1 MCFVQSS
8 LPIAPSRCLGTWK
21 WTGWFLTWS
30 LELWRGGGALP
41 RRQGCLE
48 WEELEAFYRDARLSI
63 PTGIRLP
70 MATMLSFGAGLALGA
85 GHGSKMSGLRFRA
98 EHAHKLPNTT
108 TGWYLYHKS
117 KNYHVM
123 KGGVREGLK
132 MGFKVSFLTTAMF
145 SIEQMFDTYR
155 GTADL
160 FNTVTS
166 CVTVAGAF
174 SLWNRFSLPM
184 TARTTKAALI
194 VGVFLADAVDIT
206 SSSAD
211 IDHQQSSP
219 DMPPYNTSPL
229 AVLPL
234 TNVLRSWMT
243 TTVSSSPLLLPPS
256 LKIMSALAH
265 TTSPALNPDTNPLLR
280 AFLKNT
286 FYAQFC
292 AGEHPTEVQQTI
304 RQLKDIGFQGVILG
318 YAREVVL
325 PHGSE
330 STATAQG
337 NSNAAEVASIQSEV
351 EPWATGTLMTVLLA
365 SAGDFV
371 ALKFTGAGSAA
382 LSALQKR
389 AAPPKELAD
398 AIDVICDLAKKRG
411 VRLLFDAEQTAV
423 QGGID
428 DWTMM
433 YMRKYNADEPG
444 KAVVYGTY
452 QAYLKKTPETL
463 SKHMREAKEN
473 GFTLGVKL
481 VRGAYLGSDPREVI
495 HDTKE
500 DTDRAYDGIAR
511 ALLKREWGTP
521 LTGDDKFPD
530 VAVVL
535 ATHNRDSVLKAKRMI
550 ANGEADKRT
559 DVAFAQLQGMADEVS
574 CELVAGGKQEGGGVK
589 TNAYKYL
596 VWGSTGECMKYLLR
610 RAYENK
616 DAVQRTVSGREAMK
630 GEVVRR
636 VKGLFGLN

>member
-1 MCFVQSS
+1 MDIIRPKTSPENEPQRYQEGPFE
-8 LPIAPSRCLGTWK
+8 PPTK
-21 WTGWFLTWS
+21 
-30 LELWRGGGALP
+30 
-41 RRQGCLE
+41 
-48 WEELEAFYRDARLSI
+48 EELEAFYRNARLSI

-70 MATMLSFGAGLALGA
+70 IATMLSYGAGFALGA

-123 KGGVREGLK
+123 KGGVHEGLK

-174 SLWNRFSLPM
+174 SLWNHHHHHHRQP
-184 TARTTKAALI
+184 
-194 VGVFLADAVDIT
+194 
-206 SSSAD
+206 
-211 IDHQQSSP
+211 SP
-219 DMPPYNTSPL
+219 SMPPKTTSPL

-243 TTVSSSPLLLPPS
+243 TTVSSSPILLPPS

-280 AFLKNT
+280 AFLKQT

-292 AGEHPTEVQQTI
+292 AGEHPIEVRQTI
-304 RQLKDIGFQGVILG
+304 RELKDIGFQGVILG

-330 STATAQG
+330 STTSESNTAAG
-337 NSNAAEVASIQSEV
+337 SIQSEL
-351 EPWATGTLMTVLLA
+351 EPWANGTLMTVLLA

-371 ALKFTGAGSAA
+371 ALKFTGAGSQA
-382 LSALQKR
+382 LAALQKR
-389 AAPPKELAD
+389 QEPPKELAD
-398 AIDVICDLAKKRG
+398 AIDVICDFAKKRG

-423 QGGID
+423 QAGID
-428 DWTMM
+428 DWTMR

-452 QAYLKKTPETL
+452 QAYLKTTPQTISAHL
-463 SKHMREAKEN
+463 KEAKEK

-500 DTDRAYDGIAR
+500 DTDSAYDGIAR

-521 LTGDDKFPD
+521 LVGDAGFPD

-574 CELVAGGKQEGGGVK
+574 CELVAGKEGGDVK

>member
-1 MCFVQSS
+1 MDIVRPKITPENEPQRYREG
-8 LPIAPSRCLGTWK
+8 PIEPPSK
-21 WTGWFLTWS
+21 
-30 LELWRGGGALP
+30 
-41 RRQGCLE
+41 
-48 WEELEAFYRDARLSI
+48 EELEAFYRNARLSI

-70 MATMLSFGAGLALGA
+70 MATMLSYGAGFVLGA
-85 GHGSKMSGLRFRA
+85 SHGSKMAGLRFRA
-98 EHAHKLPNTT
+98 EHAHKLPNST

-132 MGFKVSFLTTAMF
+132 MGFKVSLLTTAMF

-166 CVTVAGAF
+166 SVTVAGAF
-174 SLWNRFSLPM
+174 SLW
-184 TARTTKAALI
+184 TK
-194 VGVFLADAVDIT
+194 T
-206 SSSAD
+206 
-211 IDHQQSSP
+211 
-219 DMPPYNTSPL
+219 TSPL

-234 TNVLRSWMT
+234 KNVLRSWMT
-243 TTVSSSPLLLPPS
+243 TTVSSSPILLPPS

-265 TTSPALNPDTNPLLR
+265 TTSPAFNPDSNPLLK
-280 AFLKNT
+280 ALLKKT

-292 AGEHPTEVQQTI
+292 AGESPTEVQHTI
-304 RQLKDIGFQGVILG
+304 RELKDIGFQGVILG
-318 YAREVVL
+318 YAREVVI
-325 PHGSE
+325 PHGSQ
-330 STATAQG
+330 SKN
-337 NSNAAEVASIQSEV
+337 NSSAVSIQSEV
-351 EPWATGTLMTVLLA
+351 EPWANGTLETVRLA

-371 ALKFTGAGSAA
+371 ALKFTGAGSQALAA
-382 LSALQKR
+382 LRLRQE
-389 AAPPKELAD
+389 PPKELAD
-398 AIDVICDLAKKRG
+398 AIEAICDLAKKLG

-428 DWTMM
+428 DWTMR

-444 KAVVYGTY
+444 KAVIYGTY
-452 QAYLKKTPETL
+452 QAYLKKAPETL
-463 SKHMREAKEN
+463 SAHLKQAKEE

-511 ALLKREWGTP
+511 ALLKREWETP
-521 LTGDDKFPD
+521 LVGNSRFPD

-535 ATHNRDSVLKAKRMI
+535 ATHNRGSVLKAKRMI
-550 ANGEADKRT
+550 ASGEADKRT

-574 CELVAGGKQEGGGVK
+574 CELVAGKKQGDVK
-589 TNAYKYL
+589 ANAYKYL
-596 VWGSTGECMKYLLR
+596 VWGTTGECMKYLLR

-630 GEVVRR
+630 SEVLRR
-636 VKGLFGLN
+636 VKELFGMH